1 LNKFLYNFAI
11 SSCTDALILATNRTM
26 WMMTQWWEREG
37 YRGSLLMRT
46 LPGSSLDSTLLS

>member
-1 LNKFLYNFAI
+1 M
-11 SSCTDALILATNRTM
+11 DALILATNRTT

-37 YRGSLLMRT
+37 YRGSLLMQT